1 MKEVLSFKILKMP
14 HLNYVF
20 AQNTYHVNR
29 ELSLIV
35 FEDFTPYWLTLD
47 YVINSPSTFLISE
60 ILHPFLVYSSLLVY
74 QRANRKN

>member
-20 AQNTYHVNR
+20 AQNTYHVNG

-47 YVINSPSTFLISE
+47 CVIKSPSTFINFTPFSFIPASWSIRGLIE
-60 ILHPFLVYSSLLVY
+60 KLI
-74 QRANRKN
+74 